1 MIISL
6 ISSAMGM
13 VGGLVPD
20 IFKEFRETREHGR
33 ELVRMDKTAALQLK
47 MLEAKTDAKLA
58 DVEGQVYVEV
68 MKAFGTQMEAI

>member
-20 IFKEFRETREHGR
+20 IFKEVRDSREHTRE
-33 ELVRMDKTAALQLK
+33 LARMDKSAELQLK

-58 DVEGQVYVEV
+58 EVEGQVYVEE
-68 MKAFGTQMEAI
+68 MKAFSK